1 MVFRYF
7 TAASILAVIAAQP
20 ALAEEAPGAG
30 TTITVMAS
38 GLPQPIDQTG
48 QSISVVG
55 LEEIQ
60 SLQGPDFT
68 RVLTRLPGISVS
80 RSGGMGAQTSVF
92 VRGANSEQ
100 LLVTIDGV
108 RVEDVAA
115 PSGGYDFSNLV
126 SGGVGKVE
134 LLRGSN
140 SVVWG
145 ANAIGGV
152 LAITSREI
160 DGAEASVEGGS
171 NASWDTNGSVGIK
184 REDYALSLDGG
195 FTRTT
200 GIPTRVTDALP
211 NAFRQWHGALRGRL
225 KLAEGLNLVASGRYA
240 SSRVGI
246 DSYDFSTGYINH
258 GEQQSGEQASG
269 RVGLDY
275 VGQGFSLKGG
285 VSESSLRRGYLDPTI
300 GAAEYSS
307 YLGNSTRVD
316 GSGRVDLPEGF
327 VLDLGADSEWSH
339 ARSYYNTPSYTAP
352 DTRNDARLTSGYGLL
367 SLHRGR
373 LDLAG
378 GARVNDHSTFGTHW
392 TFGANGSLRLVQD
405 LRLRAS
411 YGEGFKAPTLYQLF
425 DPYSGNP
432 NLKAETSTSYD
443 VALEKGDR
451 NGKVYGAVTWFHR
464 VSVNLIDYNL
474 STYAYYNIGR
484 ATAEGV
490 EIEGAVRPVDAL
502 QLRAAYT
509 YVKSAN
515 ETQGDANDGKNLAR
529 RPRQMLTVAGDWT
542 TPLAGLALGGDI
554 RVVGQSYDDAANAV
568 RLGSYMLV
576 GVRASVPLGKHAE
589 LFGRVENL
597 TNERYTVVAG
607 YTALGRTAA
616 LGIRARI

>member
-1 MVFRYF
+1 MSSRYLLA
-7 TAASILAVIAAQP
+7 TSILACALAQP
-20 ALAEEAPGAG
+20 ALADDVPDADTA
-30 TTITVMAS
+30 ITVMAN
-38 GLPQPIDQTG
+38 GRPQPVDQAG
-48 QSISVVG
+48 QSISVIG

-68 RVLTRLPGISVS
+68 RVLTRLPGVSVA
-80 RSGGMGAQTSVF
+80 RSGGMGATTSVF

-100 LLVTIDGV
+100 LLVLIDGV

-115 PSGGYDFSNLV
+115 PSGGYDFGNLV

-171 NASWDTNGSVGIK
+171 HASWDANASVGIK

-195 FTRTT
+195 FAGTS
-200 GIPTRVTDALP
+200 GIPTRVTDTLS
-211 NAFRQWHGALRGRL
+211 NGFRQWHGALRGRL

-240 SSRVGI
+240 TSRLGI
-246 DSYDFSTGYINH
+246 DSYDWSAGYLNR
-258 GEQQSGEQASG
+258 GEHQNGEQASG

-275 VGQGFSLKGG
+275 TGQGFSLKGG
-285 VSESSLRRGYLDPTI
+285 VTQNSLRRGYIDPTI
-300 GAAEYSS
+300 GSAEYSS
-307 YLGNSTRVD
+307 YLGRSTRVD
-316 GSGRVDLPEGF
+316 GSGQVALPVGF

-339 ARSYYNTPSYTAP
+339 ARNYYEGPGP
-352 DTRNDARLTSGYGLL
+352 VNDARLTSGYALL
-367 SLHRGR
+367 SQHGKRF
-373 LDLAG
+373 DLSG
-378 GARVNDHSTFGTHW
+378 GVRVSDHSTFGTHW

-425 DPYSGNP
+425 DPWSGNRG
-432 NLKAETSTSYD
+432 LKAETSTSYD
-443 VALEKGDR
+443 IALEKGDR
-451 NGKVYGAVTWFHR
+451 NGKVYGGVTWFHR
-464 VSVNLIDYNL
+464 VSVNLIDYDL

-484 ATAEGV
+484 AMSEGV

-515 ETQGDANDGKNLAR
+515 ETAGDANYGRNLAR
-529 RPRQMLTVAGDWT
+529 RPRQMLTLAGDWT
-542 TPLAGLALGGDI
+542 TPLAGLALGGDL
-554 RVVGQSYDDAANAV
+554 RVVGQSYDNAANSV
-568 RLGSYMLV
+568 RLPGYLLV
-576 GVRASVPLGKHAE
+576 GLRASVPVGHHAE
-589 LFGRVENL
+589 LFGRIENL
-597 TNERYTVVAG
+597 TGERYSVVAG
-607 YTALGRTAA
+607 YNTLGRTAA
-616 LGIRARI
+616 LGIRAKI